1 MVPASHPSAQDNP
14 NPEGPHPDDS
24 GATQFWVRAYK
35 DGDRSA
41 FESLYTHLAP
51 TIFAWSSMRIRPS
64 LRGQVDPGDVVQEV
78 FLRALKGFANFDP
91 EGPSIRAWLFRI
103 AKNVLLEAGR
113 AGQKHRVAGA
123 GSNTRFLQLKGVP
136 DSITAISVRL
146 ARDEN
151 MAAFNK
157 AIEALKD
164 EERALVIHCGL
175 EGMLHAEVA
184 ERLGLNSETVTKRW
198 QRLRKKLIAQ
208 GLPTIL
214 ITETN

>member
-1 MVPASHPSAQDNP
+1 
-14 NPEGPHPDDS
+14 
-24 GATQFWVRAYK
+24 
-35 DGDRSA
+35 
-41 FESLYTHLAP
+41 
-51 TIFAWSSMRIRPS
+51 MRIRPS